1 MHWVGCS
8 SLFAWVLCVC
18 YVVYV
23 CVVMNALN
31 WLFKFICMA
40 LVCLLCMC
48 CYVCIVMCVVTC
60 CVVNLVLFLTSSFGC
75 PFPFMRELFN
85 SKLYSQKA

>member
-60 CVVNLVLFLTSSFGC
+60 CVSKPCSF
-75 PFPFMRELFN
+75 FN
-85 SKLYSQKA
+85 FKFRMSFSFYARAFDLNYC